1 MAVPS
6 SGAITMRSIKDELE
20 NNNYDGSAT
29 FSNISLEDMSDG
41 TDATINS
48 ANAAENR
55 PDTSAPHAMSE
66 FYSYDHDISGVT
78 QPTSLAYVA
87 GVNQITFTF
96 ADPTSASR
104 VYFYQ
109 GSAASFTIFDGSPL
123 KIDGNTE
130 YISVDEAGS
139 TSLIINDD
147 NSNDQKFNPA
157 IEVYQNIDLGHNDFM
172 DISYKGYLGGVY
184 SAMTSDF
191 RGYTLPADVS
201 SMSSSVVPTTTS
213 EYGDG
218 NDGAYTIT
226 LSWNAPNGGANSY
239 KLTHG
244 QNSSRLSGANTQDV
258 SIGATGDP
266 MTGTITGVNNAAT
279 YYMWVAAVGAG
290 GDTGAYV
297 SHTNAVALAYF
308 DSSIA
313 DFTISTQQNT
323 GGSTANS
330 SQILKFIDFVNASTS
345 TASLSVECAHV
356 SGGSLF
362 YAISDGGDP
371 GILGTNFSSPGFVE
385 EGNATTITP
394 SSSFGMLNIRFKW
407 VGNTVTG
414 TINRNMQIKINGYA
428 LFEFRVTCRTVA
440 SGGKG
445 K

>member
-123 KIDGNTE
+123 KIDGNAE

-147 NSNDQKFNPA
+147 NSNDQKFNPSIPA
-157 IEVYQNIDLGHNDFM
+157 YQNIDLGHNDFM

-213 EYGDG
+213 QYGDG
-218 NDGAYTIT
+218 NDGAYTVT
-226 LSWNAPNGGANSY
+226 LSWNAPNGGASSY

-258 SIGATGDP
+258 SIGST
-266 MTGTITGVNNAAT
+266 TTTISGVNNAAT
-279 YYMWVAAVGAG
+279 YYMWVAAVGGG

-313 DFTISTQQNT
+313 NFTLSATQNT

-330 SQILKFIDFVNASTS
+330 QQILKFIDFVNASTS

-362 YAISDGGDP
+362 YAISDSGDP

-407 VGNTVTG
+407 IAHTVTG
-414 TINRNMQIKINGYA
+414 DINRNIQIKINGYA
-428 LFEFRVTCRTVA
+428 LFELRVTCRTVA